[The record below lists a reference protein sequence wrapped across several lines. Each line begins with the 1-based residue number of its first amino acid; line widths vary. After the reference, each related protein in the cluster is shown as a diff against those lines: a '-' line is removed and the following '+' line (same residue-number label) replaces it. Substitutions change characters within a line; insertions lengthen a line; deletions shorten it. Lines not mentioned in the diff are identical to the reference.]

1 MHMIDL
7 ECDAVLLSNWNRLD
21 RLILLVSIVVRATLM
36 YVRK

>member
-7 ECDAVLLSNWNRLD
+7 ECDAVLLSNGNSLD